1 MLFKDIGFDLFNI
14 HIIDNLGS
22 CVLLSVAVAKFFII
36 MVASIIY
43 TPIHNSVYK
52 VLLFSHI
59 HTYICI
65 CFWKHFAK
73 YQKDNKYLCLSI
85 YLYLYLLQ
93 NNKKM
98 FLMYM
103 STCFF
108 FLCVYFFLV
117 LSFFSIKYAKPIC
130 QLFFF
135 LFPFIVFIVRKF
147 VMFFFLWF
155 VCNTYTII

>member
-1 MLFKDIGFDLFNI
+1 MLFKDISFDLFYI

-36 MVASIIY
+36 IVASIIY

-59 HTYICI
+59 YVCI

-108 FLCVYFFLV
+108 FFYMCIFFLYYP
-117 LSFFSIKYAKPIC
+117 FFNKIC
-130 QLFFF
+130 QTNLSVVFF

-147 VMFFFLWF
+147 VMYFFLWF